1 MPTEVTLWLTPEE
14 AAFGVTRAVGL
25 PSGPV
30 NVRIPPVRDGD
41 LIRVSTDKGEAHL
54 RIRVG
59 GAPTPQPP
67 GAGRALRRS
76 PLLKPLLV
84 LAALGVL
91 VVVLLTQRD
100 GSSSSAAPGSGRTPS
115 PSTSRTPFSPG
126 TGDEHT
132 APGLPDPLGS
142 TDRPTRGPSRLPTPP
157 APYRTGTCL
166 NGTIPDSTTP
176 VKVNNVGVVA
186 CSSSDAH
193 YRVIQTFHGTT
204 DMSRCRENSDTQY
217 SFSSET
223 TLGGRTISSVVYCL
237 VGIGSYER

>member
-1 MPTEVTLWLTPEE
+1 MEVTLWLTPEE
-14 AAFGVTRAVGL
+14 AAFGVVRTVGL
-25 PSGPV
+25 PRGSV
-30 NVRIPPVRDGD
+30 NVRVPPVRDGD
-41 LIRVSTDKGEAHL
+41 LIRVSTDKGEALL

-59 GAPTPQPP
+59 SVPAPQPP
-67 GAGRALRRS
+67 GSRASLLRS

-84 LAALGVL
+84 LGALGVL

-100 GSSSSAAPGSGRTPS
+100 DSSSAAPGAGRTPS
-115 PSTSRTPFSPG
+115 PPASRTPFSPG
-126 TGDEHT
+126 PGDGHA
-132 APGLPDPLGS
+132 APGLPDPLAG

>member
-1 MPTEVTLWLTPEE
+1 MSMEVTLWLTPEE
-14 AAFGVTRAVGL
+14 AASGVIRAVGL
-25 PSGPV
+25 PRGSV
-30 NVRIPPVRDGD
+30 NVRVPPVRDGD
-41 LIRVSTDKGEAHL
+41 LIRVSTDKGEALL

-59 GAPTPQPP
+59 SAPTPQSP
-67 GAGRALRRS
+67 GAGPSPLRS

-91 VVVLLTQRD
+91 VVVLLSQRD

-115 PSTSRTPFSPG
+115 PLTSRTPFSPG
-126 TGDEHT
+126 PGTEHA
-132 APGLPDPLGS
+132 APGLPDPLG
-142 TDRPTRGPSRLPTPP
+142 TGRPTRGPSRLPAPP

-204 DMSRCRENSDTQY
+204 DMARCRDNSDTQY

-237 VGIGSYER
+237 VGMGSYER

>member
-1 MPTEVTLWLTPEE
+1 MEVTLWLTPEE
-14 AAFGVTRAVGL
+14 AAFGVIRAVGL
-25 PSGPV
+25 PRGSV
-30 NVRIPPVRDGD
+30 NVRVPPVRDGD
-41 LIRVSTDKGEAHL
+41 LIRVSTDKGEALL

-59 GAPTPQPP
+59 SVPAPQSP
-67 GAGRALRRS
+67 GAGPSLLRG
-76 PLLKPLLV
+76 PLLKPLL
-84 LAALGVL
+84 LLGALGVL

-100 GSSSSAAPGSGRTPS
+100 GSSSSATPGAGRTPS
-115 PSTSRTPFSPG
+115 PSSSRTPFSPG
-126 TGDEHT
+126 PDDEHA
-132 APGLPDPLGS
+132 APGLPGRLGS
-142 TDRPTRGPSRLPTPP
+142 TDRPTRGPSGLPTPP

-176 VKVNNVGVVA
+176 VKVNDVGVVA